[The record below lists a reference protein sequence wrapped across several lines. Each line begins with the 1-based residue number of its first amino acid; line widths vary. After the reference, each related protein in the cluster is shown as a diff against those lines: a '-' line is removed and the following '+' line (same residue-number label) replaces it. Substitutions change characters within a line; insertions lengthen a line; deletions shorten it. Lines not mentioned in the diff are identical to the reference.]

1 MCAVRRLAI
10 GLIILVLTAACNIPR
25 DPEGTLERVTGGTL
39 RVGITEAD
47 PWVII
52 EGEPTGVEVT
62 LVQGFAKTLN
72 ADIEWVEGTEA
83 ELVGALERRE
93 LDLVIGGFASN
104 TPWGQKVA
112 VTAHYHEVLVV
123 VAVPKDEDPP
133 SDITGLKITVESH
146 SEIAGLVEDKGAE
159 PKRVPEI
166 ESVEGPTALE
176 DYRLE
181 NLEAKSTGHILTRHK
196 HSMAAPPGENAFIV
210 RLEKYLRSRRADVPR
225 LLQEFSQ

>member
-1 MCAVRRLAI
+1 MI
-10 GLIILVLTAACNIPR
+10 GLAMLVLTASCNIPR

-52 EGEPTGVEVT
+52 EDEPTGVEVR
-62 LVQGFAKTLN
+62 LVEGFAQTLS
-72 ADIEWVEGTEA
+72 ADVEWVEGTEA
-83 ELVGALERRE
+83 ELIGALERRE
-93 LDLVIGGFASN
+93 LDLVIGGFTSKS
-104 TPWGQKVA
+104 PWAQKA
-112 VTAHYHEVLVV
+112 AITAHYHEVMVV

-133 SDITGLKITVESH
+133 NDITGLEITVESH
-146 SEIAGLVEDKGAE
+146 SETAGLVEDKGAE

-166 ESVEGPTALE
+166 ESVQGPTALE

-181 NLEAKSTGHILTRHK
+181 ILEAESTGHVLTRHK
-196 HSMAAPPGENAFIV
+196 HSMAAPPGENAFLV
-210 RLEKYLRSRRADVPR
+210 SLERYLRSRRADVPR

>member
-1 MCAVRRLAI
+1 MRKIAI
-10 GLIILVLTAACNIPR
+10 LLSLLFLTAACNIPR
-25 DPEGTLERVTGGTL
+25 DPEGTLDRVTDGTL

-52 EGEPTGVEVT
+52 EEEPTGVEVT
-62 LVQGFAKTLN
+62 LVEGFAETLS
-72 ADIEWVEGTEA
+72 AEIEWVAGPEA

-104 TPWGQKVA
+104 TLWGQKVA
-112 VTAHYHEVLVV
+112 IPAHYHEVLVV
-123 VAVPKDEDPP
+123 VAVPKEEDGPD
-133 SDITGLKITVESH
+133 DITGLEITVESN

-166 ESVEGPTALE
+166 EKVDGPTALE

-181 NLEAKSTGHILTRHK
+181 SLDAKSTGHILTRHK

-210 RLEKYLRSRRADVPR
+210 QLERYLRSRRTDVPR

>member
-1 MCAVRRLAI
+1 MRRLGI
-10 GLIILVLTAACNIPR
+10 GLVMLFLTAACNIPR
-25 DPEGTLERVTGGTL
+25 DPEGTLVRVTGGTL

-52 EGEPTGVEVT
+52 EDEPTGVEVT
-62 LVQGFAKTLN
+62 LVEGFAKTLSS
-72 ADIEWVEGTEA
+72 DIVWVEGTEA

-93 LDLVIGGFASN
+93 LDLVIGGFASS
-104 TPWGQKVA
+104 TPWAQKVA

-123 VAVPKDEDPP
+123 VAVPEGEDPP

-146 SEIAGLVEDKGAE
+146 SETAGLVEDKGAE
-159 PKRVPEI
+159 PNRVEGI
-166 ESVEGPTALE
+166 DTVEGPTALE

-181 NLEAKSTGHILTRHK
+181 ALEAKSTGHILTRHK

-210 RLEKYLRSRRADVPR
+210 SLEKYLRSRRADVPR